1 MHSLTHAVSISETL
15 ATEIIMN
22 ACKNNIERKPYST
35 PGKPASFTVTFNG
48 LYKDENEAVVRDA
61 NGFVVAIAS
70 VDKFDN

>member
-22 ACKNNIERKPYST
+22 ACKNNKERNAYYT
-35 PGKPASFTVTFNG
+35 PGKPASFSVTFQSIYNN
-48 LYKDENEAVVRDA
+48 EFEAVVRDA
-61 NGFVVAIAS
+61 NGFTVAVAV